1 MSWTNSTLTTA
12 IQKYMESTETSFVD
26 NIPNFIKATEEKIVK
41 GVQLDVFRKNSTGS
55 TSTSN
60 TYLAMPSDYLSPFSL
75 AVVDGDGD
83 YNYLLLKHSSFI
95 RDYTPKP
102 ATTGQPKYYAEFDD
116 TSFILAP
123 MPDQAYSV
131 ELHYFYRPTTL
142 TSYSDSTT
150 TWLSKNAINAM
161 LYGAL
166 SEAAMYLKN
175 YEAMPVYDQKFQDAM
190 FLLKNLGEGKSTR
203 DQYRYGEIRRD
214 PQA

>member
-1 MSWTNSTLTTA
+1 
-12 IQKYMESTETSFVD
+12 
-26 NIPNFIKATEEKIVK
+26 
-41 GVQLDVFRKNSTGS
+41 
-55 TSTSN
+55 
-60 TYLAMPSDYLSPFSL
+60 MPSDYLSPFSL

-83 YNYLLLKHSSFI
+83 YNYLLLKQSSFI

-131 ELHYFYRPTTL
+131 ELHYFYRPQSL
-142 TSYSDSTT
+142 TATSGSTT
-150 TWLSKNAINAM
+150 TWLSENAINAM
-161 LYGAL
+161 LYGCL
-166 SEAAMYLKN
+166 TEAAMYLKN
-175 YEAMPVYDQKFQDAM
+175 YEAMPVYDKKFQEAM
-190 FLLKNLGEGKSTR
+190 FLLKNLGEAKSTR